1 MAPHSSRASNPAPS
15 TRLPRTYSST
25 LSTSFLAQ
33 PRPTW
38 SPENGFSNIKFHADG
53 SLDRY
58 KARWVLRGF
67 TQRPGIDYDE
77 TFSPV
82 VKPAT
87 VRTVLTI
94 AHSRDWPIHQLD
106 VKNAFLHGTLSE
118 TVYFSQPTGFTNS
131 AFPQHVCR
139 LNKSLYGLKQAPRA
153 RSYWTATQVFACR
166 KLPQHLWRHQ
176 CPCRSYCGCAWDDVT
191 GPA

>member
-1 MAPHSSRASNPAPS
+1 MEEEYAALQDNN
-15 TRLPRTYSST
+15 TWDLV
-25 LSTSFLAQ
+25 
-33 PRPTW
+33 PRPAKANVVTGKW
-38 SPENGFSNIKFHADG
+38 IFKHKFHADG

-87 VRTVLTI
+87 VRTVLTL

-106 VKNAFLHGTLSE
+106 VKTPS
-118 TVYFSQPTGFTNS
+118 S
-131 AFPQHVCR
+131 
-139 LNKSLYGLKQAPRA
+139 
-153 RSYWTATQVFACR
+153 
-166 KLPQHLWRHQ
+166 
-176 CPCRSYCGCAWDDVT
+176 T
-191 GPA
+191 GPCQKHSTAHNPLVLLILHFLVMYASSTDPSMD